1 MKAQTPQ
8 NQTKIEQMELK
19 FNDVDKI
26 FVSSEG
32 SILYSTSCDNALY
45 ALTDRNKLLIF
56 EKNSTNKKYITIDFT
71 PGTKK
76 DEDKLQTKENKTQ
89 IWCNDLGNHILIKH
103 NGCIYYYNPY

>member
-8 NQTKIEQMELK
+8 NPQTKIEQLELK

-45 ALTDRNKLLIF
+45 AL
-56 EKNSTNKKYITIDFT
+56 
-71 PGTKK
+71 
-76 DEDKLQTKENKTQ
+76 
-89 IWCNDLGNHILIKH
+89 H
-103 NGCIYYYNPY
+103 